1 MATNLSGLSDD
12 LARALKELAELRNY
26 SGPPREFWPRYLAC
40 LGELTAARKVS
51 LLFKDASKP
60 PLWKT
65 IHEWSAHTGPAGF
78 LVAFTMQLSEV
89 AEHCVTDGKQIFPQE
104 SVRSHGEG
112 PFVLAGRLKLHR
124 SEEAYVVTCLVPEI
138 NQATAREL
146 VLRLNLA
153 ADVPESYHL
162 SLISRQAKGDVE
174 KFAVVLDVMAAVNAE
189 KRFLAAALAFCNGLA
204 SRFNCERVSLGWL
217 EGGYIRLRTIS
228 RTEKFDRQMAAAK
241 ALEVAMEECLDQDEE
256 VAWPA
261 PEGATFVARDHQA
274 FATEQQAGNLCSLP
288 LRADNKAAA
297 VLTCERQNGPF
308 TPVEL
313 QQLRLCCDQAAPR
326 LADLKHHDRWFGARW
341 AAAAKEQCAK
351 IIGPEHT
358 WAKVLAV
365 VIVTLLAVLFF
376 VRVHFRV
383 EGNFNLRSD
392 EVAYLTTPFD
402 GYIHNVFVRPGDTVT
417 NGSPLLS
424 LDTSELELEES
435 AALADLNRY
444 LREAEKARAAKALA
458 EMRISQALA
467 DQSKARLDL
476 VRYRLDRAVIKSP
489 FAGVVAEGDLRERL
503 GAPVKQGEPLF
514 KIARTDTLYVEA
526 EINERDVHEI
536 LGRATG
542 EIAFVSQP
550 KLKYPI
556 RIVAIE
562 PAAVS
567 KTAGNVFLVRCAFD
581 GGPQPWWRPG
591 MSGVCKLSVEK
602 RTLFW
607 ILTHRTVDFLRLWLW
622 W

>member
-40 LGELTAARKVS
+40 LANLTAASKVI
-51 LLFKDASKP
+51 LLAKDPGP
-60 PLWKT
+60 PAGWKR
-65 IHEWSAHTGPAGF
+65 IGDWSANTGASRFLTTFTGQLDEIAERCSREDNLLIPLEPTPARG
-78 LVAFTMQLSEV
+78 AG
-89 AEHCVTDGKQIFPQE
+89 H
-104 SVRSHGEG
+104 
-112 PFVLAGRLKLHR
+112 FVLAVQLKFHR
-124 SEEAYVVTCLVPEI
+124 PGEECLATCLLSEL
-138 NQATAREL
+138 NETSAREIL
-146 VLRLNLA
+146 LRLRLA
-153 ADVPESYHL
+153 ADVPAAFEVNQ
-162 SLISRQAKGDVE
+162 IARQASGDVQ
-174 KFAVVLDVMAAVNAE
+174 KFATALDLMVSVNAE

-217 EGGYIRLRTIS
+217 ESGYIRLRAIS

-261 PEGATFVARDHQA
+261 PEGATFVARDHQT
-274 FATEQQAGNLCSLP
+274 FAHEQKAGNLCSLP
-288 LRADNKAAA
+288 LRADNKPAA
-297 VLTCERQNGPF
+297 VLTCERQSGPF

-351 IIGPEHT
+351 VIGPEHT

-402 GYIHNVFVRPGDTVT
+402 GYIHDVFVRPGDTVT
-417 NGSPLLS
+417 NGRPLLG

-514 KIARTDTLYVEA
+514 KVARTDTLYVEA

-556 RIVAIE
+556 RIVTIE

-567 KTAGNVFLVRCAFD
+567 KTGGNVFLVRCAFE